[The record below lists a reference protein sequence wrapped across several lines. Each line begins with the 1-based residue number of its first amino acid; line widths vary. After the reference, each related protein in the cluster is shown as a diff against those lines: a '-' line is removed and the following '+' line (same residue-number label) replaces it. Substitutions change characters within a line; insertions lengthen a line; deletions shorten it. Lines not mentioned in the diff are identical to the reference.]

1 MSSPGAGPQSR
12 LDVGQATMKGL
23 FGVEFPIEPQPGEPD
38 NARDLNALL
47 VEHAFLDSWA
57 RPGLD
62 ARTKSMVTMAMMI
75 ATGQPHELR
84 AHVSGALALGIGKDE
99 IVELLIHT
107 LAYCGAPR
115 AASAWVEVQK
125 VFSR

>member
-1 MSSPGAGPQSR
+1 
-12 LDVGQATMKGL
+12 
-23 FGVEFPIEPQPGEPD
+23 
-38 NARDLNALL
+38 
-47 VEHAFLDSWA
+47 
-57 RPGLD
+57 
-62 ARTKSMVTMAMMI
+62 
-75 ATGQPHELR
+75 
-84 AHVSGALALGIGKDE
+84 LALGIGKGE